1 MPTQANQPLTD
12 WYQLP
17 NYRIRKVLSCG
28 GIGEDFIRRVITL
41 LLNRLREVHSNKL
54 LHLDIKPANIYI
66 RNDGALLRKLAS
78 WRTGG

>member
-12 WYQLP
+12 GCQLQ
-17 NYRIRKVLSCG
+17 NYRVRKMLSRG

-41 LLNRLREVHSNKL
+41 LL
-54 LHLDIKPANIYI
+54 HLDIKPANIYI
-66 RNDGALLRKLAS
+66 RNGGALLRKLAS